1 MINSLSLKYFFSY
14 LGLIPYIALT
24 IDILYFNIFNKDIL
38 SNFLIYYS
46 LIIIVFIGATNW
58 SLEKNVSN
66 IKIIYGFIPSCFA
79 TLIVILNLYTY
90 SKHLVYFIIITLFFL
105 QIIFDYLLIFKKNKK
120 KKIFYFLR
128 IPLSSVI
135 ILIFFINLFL

>member
-66 IKIIYGFIPSCFA
+66 FKIIYGFIQ
-79 TLIVILNLYTY
+79 V
-90 SKHLVYFIIITLFFL
+90 VL
-105 QIIFDYLLIFKKNKK
+105 QL
-120 KKIFYFLR
+120 
-128 IPLSSVI
+128 
-135 ILIFFINLFL
+135 